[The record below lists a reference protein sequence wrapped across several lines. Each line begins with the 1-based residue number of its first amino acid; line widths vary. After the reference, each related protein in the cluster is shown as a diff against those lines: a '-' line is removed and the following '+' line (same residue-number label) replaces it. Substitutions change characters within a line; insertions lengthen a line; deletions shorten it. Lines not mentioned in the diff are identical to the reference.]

1 MSSTASYLK
10 THFFFIQIGIMKTSS
25 KLICVQALSSFS
37 LWLDIFLIFTVPV
50 YLWHASSSS
59 IAFLA
64 FCLGAPMLFLG
75 PIVGTLID
83 RYDVR
88 KTLLSGALFRTLS
101 TIALAVSP
109 DLQTFLL
116 FVIFK
121 GVSNL
126 FYFPSITIVVRQLI
140 HAEERK
146 SFFSHVSV
154 FDQSSKIF
162 APLFAGVLTAALSP
176 KDLFFFSA
184 AAVLLTVPLLRSI
197 CLALRT
203 QIKGTSSKA
212 LPLYR
217 DLARGFSIFNA
228 LPFQLRM
235 GFLYSLLTSLALGIY
250 DPHLASFLAY
260 EGLPPVNFSIIV
272 SATAA
277 GAICA
282 ALLMKFK
289 LNNFDE
295 ILLRS
300 GALVVFSTA
309 LILTA
314 ALVFFQLPGRSYL
327 YPLVWFLNGVGY
339 ETLIISSNIILQQ
352 LCPADNIGRVSMS
365 FRSIQVLCVIT
376 GPSLGTILIIAGGR
390 PAPFVVAAG
399 MTLLTASVS
408 IAVYLYFYR
417 KQAHAP
423 TS

>member
-1 MSSTASYLK
+1 
-10 THFFFIQIGIMKTSS
+10 
-25 KLICVQALSSFS
+25 
-37 LWLDIFLIFTVPV
+37 
-50 YLWHASSSS
+50 
-59 IAFLA
+59 
-64 FCLGAPMLFLG
+64 
-75 PIVGTLID
+75 
-83 RYDVR
+83 
-88 KTLLSGALFRTLS
+88 
-101 TIALAVSP
+101 
-109 DLQTFLL
+109 
-116 FVIFK
+116 
-121 GVSNL
+121 
-126 FYFPSITIVVRQLI
+126 
-140 HAEERK
+140 
-146 SFFSHVSV
+146 
-154 FDQSSKIF
+154 
-162 APLFAGVLTAALSP
+162 
-176 KDLFFFSA
+176 
-184 AAVLLTVPLLRSI
+184 
-197 CLALRT
+197 
-203 QIKGTSSKA
+203 
-212 LPLYR
+212 
-217 DLARGFSIFNA
+217 
-228 LPFQLRM
+228 M

-399 MTLLTASVS
+399 MTLLTASAS

>member
-1 MSSTASYLK
+1 M
-10 THFFFIQIGIMKTSS
+10 MKTSS
-25 KLICVQALSSFS
+25 KLIFVQALSSFS

-50 YLWHASSSS
+50 YLWHASPSS

-88 KTLLSGALFRTLS
+88 KTLVFGVLLRTLS
-101 TIALAVSP
+101 TVGLAASP
-109 DLQTFLL
+109 DLQSFLL

-126 FYFPSITIVVRQLI
+126 FYFPSITIIVRQLI

-146 SFFSHVSV
+146 SFFSYISV
-154 FDQSSKIF
+154 LDQSSKIF
-162 APLFAGVLTAALSP
+162 APLLAGVLTAVLSP

-184 AAVLLTVPLLRSI
+184 VAVLLTFPLLRSI
-197 CLALRT
+197 CLAFRT
-203 QIKGTSSKA
+203 QMNATLTSA

-217 DLARGFSIFNA
+217 DIIRGLSIFNA
-228 LPFQLRM
+228 LPFQLRI

-272 SATAA
+272 SATAG

-289 LNNFDE
+289 LSNFDE

-300 GALVVFSTA
+300 SALVVFSTA

-314 ALVFFQLPGRSYL
+314 VLVFFQLPGRVYL
-327 YPLVWFLNGVGY
+327 YPLVWFLNGFGY

-365 FRSIQVLCVIT
+365 FRSIQILCVIT
-376 GPSLGTILIIAGGR
+376 GPSVGTILIIAGDR
-390 PAPFVVAAG
+390 SAPFVVAAG
-399 MTLLTASVS
+399 MAFLTASLS
-408 IAVYLYFYR
+408 IAVYLYLYR
-417 KQAHAP
+417 KQSHSP
-423 TS
+423 FS